1 MTDLAAPPSAASR
14 VAYVRTTPVPHV
26 ARPPLPS
33 GPLHWVRKN
42 LFATPLS
49 GLLTL
54 LVIAAAWWT
63 IPPLVDFMLI
73 DAVWSGSG
81 RDACLPSAGNPD
93 PGACWAFVRTWFS
106 FFIYGPYPLAERWR
120 VDVFFALLAFG
131 TGWLLWLDA
140 PRRDLGAAF
149 FFLALPTVS
158 FILLRGWPTLGLA
171 VVDTALWGGLLV
183 TLVVASVGIVVSLP
197 IGILLALGRRSA
209 MPAVRLLS
217 IGFIE
222 LVRGVP
228 LITVLFM
235 ASVMLPL
242 FVPPAWSPDKLLRA
256 LVGIAIFASA
266 YMAEVVRAGLAS
278 IPKGQYEAARALGL
292 GYWRMLALV
301 VLPQALRVT
310 IPNIV
315 NNYIA
320 LFKDTTL
327 VFFVGIFDFLRTIE
341 IARVDPAWATPVT
354 STTGYAFAAVCY
366 FVACHFMSRYATG
379 IERRLAAGDR
389 R

>member
-1 MTDLAAPPSAASR
+1 MTDLAAGSQKNIAF
-14 VAYVRTTPVPHV
+14 VRTTPAAQA
-26 ARPPLPS
+26 ARPPLPG

-42 LFATPLS
+42 LFATPLN
-49 GLLTL
+49 GLLTIVVL
-54 LVIAAAWWT
+54 GLIVWAV
-63 IPPLVDFMLI
+63 PPLLDFLVF

-81 RDACLPSAGNPD
+81 RDACLASPQNPD

-120 VDVFFALLAFG
+120 VDVFFALLVFG
-131 TGWLLWLDA
+131 AAWLLWLDA
-140 PRRDLGAAF
+140 PRRDLGFGF
-149 FFLALPTVS
+149 FFVALPILS
-158 FILLRGWPTLGLA
+158 FVLLRGMPLLGLP

-197 IGILLALGRRSA
+197 IGILLALGRRST
-209 MPAVRLLS
+209 MPVVRLFS

-222 LVRGVP
+222 IVRGVP

-242 FVPPAWSPDKLLRA
+242 FVPPAWSPDKLIRA

-266 YMAEVVRAGLAS
+266 YMAEVVRAGLSS

-292 GYWRMLALV
+292 GYWRMLGLV

-315 NNYIA
+315 NNTIA

-341 IARVDPAWATPVT
+341 IARVDPNWATPVT
-354 STTGYAFAAVCY
+354 STTGYAFAALFY